1 MKPQAVDIDGVKV
14 LCVAEA
20 RGALSQI
27 QQHAK
32 AVRAQAVV
40 HVGSFGFFD
49 GESALNLAADRLAHV
64 ANSSR
69 VVNGTDFHHMSE
81 QNLRESVGSQ
91 LSELSVFLA
100 GVKKFQVPV
109 YVVYG
114 GLEDVKV
121 VQKFRNGTY
130 KVPNLH
136 LVDEHNAPLIEGTKL
151 RLLGF
156 PGQFDLY
163 KLLDVGEASDDSHV
177 AGNGVNMWAT
187 LWQLGELFHT
197 ARKTFDPTEIRVF
210 LTATPP
216 CDVFLLQ
223 YIAILL
229 RTDFYLSGDQ
239 PNTHAANLHHAGRH
253 NNSRGPTFYQVDQQ
267 SAYLQSYNTQG
278 TGIEFP
284 VYNKRL
290 QSGKDALF
298 KLWSRSL
305 PFVKKQSQPNQF
317 KLLESTVSLLT
328 SFPSSTVTT
337 HIERAYRSLWYF
349 RLGPVDSNQMVLQY
363 ASNHKVSLHALS
375 AGYDFSLRQT
385 ATTAT
390 TTGAHAAGADAES
403 NLDAEED
410 DEETGSVASAASA
423 ADSDDLRAK
432 KKKLRKEQES
442 EEKKE
447 KQKLARERIE
457 REKLDYTPFGLW
469 FRNGDRPAEEILGCL
484 SEDDRSLNPKV
495 VIKTTTKPQ
504 GGKTKVALV
513 FFQTAE
519 QASQAYDRVDKDEAG
534 TVSIYQP
541 EIHKPKPFRRKRF
554 N

>member
-114 GLEDVKV
+114 GLEDVNV

-130 KVPNLH
+130 NVPNLV

-156 PGQFDLY
+156 PGQFDLH
-163 KLLDVGEASDDSHV
+163 KLLDVGEAAGESHV
-177 AGNGVNMWAT
+177 AGDGVNMWST

-239 PNTHAANLHHAGRH
+239 PNPPTLNVHHYGRH
-253 NNSRGPTFYQVDQQ
+253 SRGPAPYHVDQQ
-267 SAYLQSYNTQG
+267 SAYFQSYSTQG

-290 QSGKDALF
+290 QSGKDAFF

-328 SFPSSTVTT
+328 SFPSSVVNT
-337 HIERAYRSLWYF
+337 HIERAYRSMWFF
-349 RLGPVDSNQMVLQY
+349 RLGPVDSTQAVLQY
-363 ASNHKVSLHALS
+363 AANHSVSLRAQS
-375 AGYDFSLRQT
+375 AGFDFSQRQNAQT
-385 ATTAT
+385 HSIPGTHTS
-390 TTGAHAAGADAES
+390 GPEIES
-403 NLDAEED
+403 NLDEED
-410 DEETGSVASAASA
+410 DEEETGSITSAASA
-423 ADSDDLRAK
+423 GDSEDLRSK

-442 EEKKE
+442 EERKE
-447 KQKLARERIE
+447 KQRLARERIE

-484 SEDDRSLNPKV
+484 SEDDRNLNPKV